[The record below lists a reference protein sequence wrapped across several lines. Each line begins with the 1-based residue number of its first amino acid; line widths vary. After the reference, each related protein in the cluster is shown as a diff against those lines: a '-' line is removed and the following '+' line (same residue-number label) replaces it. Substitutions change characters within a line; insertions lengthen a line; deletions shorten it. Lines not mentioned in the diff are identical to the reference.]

1 MIALSV
7 KKENSCPYS
16 IHYTGT
22 PVFLSNGIMNMSEIP
37 WSNYI
42 KLHNITDAF
51 EHWKYPAF

>member
-16 IHYTGT
+16 IHYTRKS
-22 PVFLSNGIMNMSEIP
+22 VFLSNGIMNMSEIP

-51 EHWKYPAF
+51 EH